1 MEVATKEAYGMYK
14 GKVPFE
20 SRLATG
26 LWDAM
31 QQKWRVIHLLELFI
45 SHIGYGWY
53 HASMVGKNMMSFESL
68 LFDK

>member
-1 MEVATKEAYGMYK
+1 MYK
-14 GKVPFE
+14 GKAPFE

-31 QQKWRVIHLLELFI
+31 QQKLRVIHLLELVI
-45 SHIGYGWY
+45 SHVGYEWY

-68 LFDK
+68 LFDR